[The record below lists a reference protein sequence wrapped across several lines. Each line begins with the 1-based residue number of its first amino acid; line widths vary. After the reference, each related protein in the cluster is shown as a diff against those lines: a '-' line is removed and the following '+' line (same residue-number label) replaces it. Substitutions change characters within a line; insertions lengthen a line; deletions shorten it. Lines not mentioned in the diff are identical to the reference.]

1 MSKYSIIPYDEPGKS
16 TLIEAV
22 SAYAAAET
30 FAYLNGEKDVY
41 METAHTLATNYR
53 RYLIVRKG

>member
-1 MSKYSIIPYDEPGKS
+1 MSKYSITPYDEPGKS

-30 FAYLNGEKDVY
+30 FAYLQGEKDVR
-41 METAHTLATNYR
+41 MNTAHTFTTNWG
-53 RYLIVRKG
+53 RYLIVKKG